1 MAKVGYILHTA
12 QNGSYEADIE
22 WMNRYGC
29 CTIVEEIEEHE
40 KLRPQW
46 KQLLSELRRGDEII
60 VTQFSNAVRGVR
72 ELSFFLEYCR
82 KEMLRVISI
91 HDGIDSGDI
100 LFPESNISTF
110 LNVIATLP
118 ADIVTMR
125 IASTHEKRLL
135 KPRKPN
141 TPSGRSKLER
151 DKTIVNLYRSGHP
164 IDEIWRISGFRS
176 RSSVFRILLKYGVSF
191 NRGHSQEEIQRK
203 INKNKNLSV

>member
-12 QNGSYEADIE
+12 QNGSYEADLE

-29 CTIVEEIEEHE
+29 CTVVEELEEHE

-46 KQLLSELRRGDEII
+46 KQLLSKLRRGDEII
-60 VTQFSNAVRGVR
+60 VTRFSNAVRGVR

-82 KEMLRVISI
+82 KAMLRIISI
-91 HDGIDSGDI
+91 HDRIDSGDI
-100 LFPESNISTF
+100 LFPKGNTSTF
-110 LNVIATLP
+110 LNVIAALP
-118 ADIVTMR
+118 ADIVAMR
-125 IASTHEKRLL
+125 MASTHVKRLQ

-151 DKTIVNLYRSGHP
+151 DKTIVNLYKSGHP

-176 RSSVFRILLKYGVSF
+176 RSSVFRTL
-191 NRGHSQEEIQRK
+191 
-203 INKNKNLSV
+203 